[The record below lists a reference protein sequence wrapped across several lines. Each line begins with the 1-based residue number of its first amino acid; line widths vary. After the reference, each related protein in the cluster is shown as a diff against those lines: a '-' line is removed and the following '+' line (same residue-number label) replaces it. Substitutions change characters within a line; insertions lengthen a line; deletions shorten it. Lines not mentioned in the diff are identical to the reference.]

1 MGIAS
6 ESPYIIVSTYDNS
19 LHINKGNTMP
29 SNPDVGQLWYDNNKI
44 SVWNGYSWIPV
55 QDNTRTTIRMSPLVD
70 DIITKMLLKEAE
82 EQQLKQDFPEIAE
95 AHKAYMDLLA
105 SAKIVAKMRNS
116 NLATTGS

>member
-1 MGIAS
+1 MSIAS
-6 ESPYIIVSTYDNS
+6 ESPYIIVSNYDNS
-19 LHINKGNTMP
+19 MHINRGNTMP
-29 SNPDVGQLWYDNNKI
+29 LNPDVGQLWYDNNKI

-55 QDNTRTTIRMSPLVD
+55 QDNTHTTIRMSPLVD